1 MEIKIENLGKLK
13 SADIVIDGITVIAG
27 ENNTGKSTISK
38 ALYTQFNSFYKYPEN
53 LDRDRKDSVMSLL
66 RFLMLNGSV
75 KERMSSEN
83 LINKLTEEIFSE
95 KRNYID
101 DNESLSSLLR
111 SQIGVQKD
119 DEDLIPQVSNRIIR
133 ILKIS
138 NRTLLKQVVTNR
150 YNDEFSNQINNI
162 NDKYNQ
168 DATVDLKIKNEEFIS
183 RIKNNKIRELEYNSK
198 TVLMTEA
205 VYIDDPTILDD
216 LNNRYYPFYR
226 IKNSRHEQSLMRK
239 LRTDKSSASDKLI
252 IDEKLSDIFK
262 VISEAD
268 NGDLVLDSNS
278 NWIFR
283 KNDST
288 DLELNNLSMGL
299 KTFVI
304 IKALLLNGSI
314 EDNGTLIL
322 DEPEIHLHPEWQIL
336 LARIIV
342 LLQKNFGLHILVNT
356 HSPYF
361 MRAIEV
367 YSANNNIAD
376 RCRYYQTENTDDGA
390 IAKDVTMSTD
400 DIYRKLSGPFVKLE
414 REEFK

>member
-53 LDRDRKDSVMSLL
+53 LDRDRKGSIMSLL
-66 RFLMLNGSV
+66 QFLMLNGSV

-95 KRNYID
+95 KRNYIE
-101 DNESLSSLLR
+101 DNESLSSLLK
-111 SQIGVQKD
+111 SQIGVQKVN
-119 DEDLIPQVSNRIIR
+119 EDLIPQVSNRIIQ
-133 ILKIS
+133 ILNIS
-138 NRTLLKQVVTNR
+138 NHTLLKQVVTNR

-162 NDKYNQ
+162 NDKNNQ
-168 DATVDLKIKNEEFIS
+168 DATINLKIKNEEFIS
-183 RIKNNKIRELEYNSK
+183 RIKNNKISALKCDPK

-216 LNNRYYPFYR
+216 LNNRSYPFYR
-226 IKNSRHEQSLMRK
+226 IRNSRHEQSLMRK

-252 IDEKLSDIFK
+252 IDEKLSDIFTA
-262 VISEAD
+262 ISEAD

-283 KNDST
+283 KNDNT